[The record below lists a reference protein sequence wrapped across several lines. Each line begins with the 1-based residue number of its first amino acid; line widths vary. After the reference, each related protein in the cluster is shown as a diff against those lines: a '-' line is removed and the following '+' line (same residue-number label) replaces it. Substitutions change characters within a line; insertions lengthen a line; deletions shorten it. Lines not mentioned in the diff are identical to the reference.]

1 MVLLMKK
8 LVILMSPKGKTKDQ
22 FIKEVRMQL
31 EKKKLLEEKSEV
43 VFVPKFEPVN
53 KSKRLKK

>member
-1 MVLLMKK
+1 
-8 LVILMSPKGKTKDQ
+8 MSPKGKTKDQ

-53 KSKRLKK
+53 KSKKPKK

>member
-1 MVLLMKK
+1 
-8 LVILMSPKGKTKDQ
+8 MSPKGKTKDQ

-31 EKKKLLEEKSEV
+31 EKKKFLEEKSEV

-53 KSKRLKK
+53 KSKRPKK